1 MLSKLKE
8 RVQQTLKKSSAT
20 SKGIDHTLIVP
31 TSSRV
36 LTVGHGKHGKQLVFA
51 EQLYVKVAVVATEQ
65 SPPDTNKDEQAY
77 AQSPRLSSLQQRS
90 RRSGGASSMVGP
102 LIESE
107 LCTFPRIWAGPFPL
121 LF

>member
-1 MLSKLKE
+1 MLSKLKAK
-8 RVQQTLKKSSAT
+8 VQQTLKKSSAT

-51 EQLYVKVAVVATEQ
+51 EQLYVKVAVAATEQ
-65 SPPDTNKDEQAY
+65 SPPDTNKDEQVY
-77 AQSPRLSSLQQRS
+77 AQSPRLSSLQQRG
-90 RRSGGASSMVGP
+90 GGASAMVGL

-107 LCTFPRIWAGPFPL
+107 LCTFSRILAGPFPI